1 MLAGM
6 DQSAQHRPAQGHAGL
21 RLGRRSIAGHVY
33 LVTFVTRDRRPL
45 FSDPVIAH
53 DMARAITDKRLWYRS
68 RLMAWVL
75 MPDHWH
81 GLIEIGDGMP
91 LSAYIGRLKGAVSR
105 RLRLLH
111 PHLPLVWQDG
121 FHDHAIRR
129 SESIDTI
136 AAYLLMNPIRAGL
149 VADLSLYPY
158 WHCEWPVP
166 NISIPAVDPFADS
179 SHRG

>member
-6 DQSAQHRPAQGHAGL
+6 DQSAHHRPAQGHAGL

-68 RLMAWVL
+68 RLLAWVL

-81 GLIEIGDGMP
+81 GLIELGAMETLP
-91 LSAYIGRLKGAVSR
+91 VCVQRLKANTSR
-105 RLRLLH
+105 SF
-111 PHLPLVWQDG
+111 LVGRQHDGIWAPG
-121 FHDHAIRR
+121 FHDRALR
-129 SESIDTI
+129 SSDDLRVAVRYVI
-136 AAYLLMNPIRAGL
+136 ANPLRAGL
-149 VADLSLYPY
+149 VDEIGKYPY
-158 WHCEWPVP
+158 WD
-166 NISIPAVDPFADS
+166 AVWLGNECLADRS
-179 SHRG
+179 

>member
-6 DQSAQHRPAQGHAGL
+6 DQSAHHRPAQGHAGL

-68 RLMAWVL
+68 RLLAWVL

-81 GLIEIGDGMP
+81 GLIELGAMETLP
-91 LSAYIGRLKGAVSR
+91 VCVQRLKANTSR
-105 RLRLLH
+105 SFRVGRQH
-111 PHLPLVWQDG
+111 DGVWAPG
-121 FHDHAIRR
+121 FHDRALR
-129 SESIDTI
+129 SSDDLRVAVRYVI
-136 AAYLLMNPIRAGL
+136 ANRLRAGL
-149 VADLSLYPY
+149 VDEIGKYPY
-158 WHCEWPVP
+158 WD
-166 NISIPAVDPFADS
+166 AVWLGNECLADRS
-179 SHRG
+179 

>member
-6 DQSAQHRPAQGHAGL
+6 DQSAHHRPAQGHAGL

-68 RLMAWVL
+68 RLLAWVL

-81 GLIEIGDGMP
+81 GLIELGAMETLP
-91 LSAYIGRLKGAVSR
+91 VCVQRLKANTSR
-105 RLRLLH
+105 SFRVGRQH
-111 PHLPLVWQDG
+111 DGVWAPG
-121 FHDHAIRR
+121 FHDRAMR
-129 SESIDTI
+129 SSDDLRAAARYVI
-136 AAYLLMNPIRAGL
+136 ANPLRAGL
-149 VADLSLYPY
+149 VDEIGKYPY
-158 WHCEWPVP
+158 WD
-166 NISIPAVDPFADS
+166 AVWLGNGCLAD
-179 SHRG
+179 RPER

>member
-6 DQSAQHRPAQGHAGL
+6 DQSAHHRPAQGHAGL

-68 RLMAWVL
+68 RLLAWVL

-81 GLIEIGDGMP
+81 GLIELGAMETLP
-91 LSAYIGRLKGAVSR
+91 VCVQRLKAKTSR
-105 RLRLLH
+105 SFRVGRQH
-111 PHLPLVWQDG
+111 DGIWAPG
-121 FHDHAIRR
+121 FHDRALR
-129 SESIDTI
+129 SSDDLRVAVRYVI
-136 AAYLLMNPIRAGL
+136 ANPLRAGL
-149 VADLSLYPY
+149 VDEIGKYPY
-158 WHCEWPVP
+158 WD
-166 NISIPAVDPFADS
+166 AVWLGNECLADRS
-179 SHRG
+179 

>member
-6 DQSAQHRPAQGHAGL
+6 DQSAHHRPAQGHAGL

-81 GLIEIGDGMP
+81 GLIELGATET
-91 LSAYIGRLKGAVSR
+91 LSVCVQRLKANTSR
-105 RLRLLH
+105 SFRVGRQH
-111 PHLPLVWQDG
+111 DGVWAPG
-121 FHDHAIRR
+121 FHDRALR
-129 SESIDTI
+129 SSDDLRVAARYVI
-136 AAYLLMNPIRAGL
+136 ANPLRAGL
-149 VADLSLYPY
+149 VDEIGKYPY
-158 WHCEWPVP
+158 WD
-166 NISIPAVDPFADS
+166 AVWLGNECLADRS
-179 SHRG
+179 

>member
-6 DQSAQHRPAQGHAGL
+6 DQSAHHRPAQGHAGL

-68 RLMAWVL
+68 RRLAWVL

-81 GLIEIGDGMP
+81 GLIELGAMETLP
-91 LSAYIGRLKGAVSR
+91 VCVQRLKANTSR
-105 RLRLLH
+105 SFRVGRQH
-111 PHLPLVWQDG
+111 DGIWAPG
-121 FHDHAIRR
+121 FHDRALR
-129 SESIDTI
+129 SSDDLRVAARYVI
-136 AAYLLMNPIRAGL
+136 ANPLRAGL
-149 VADLSLYPY
+149 VDEIGKYPY
-158 WHCEWPVP
+158 WD
-166 NISIPAVDPFADS
+166 AVWLGNECLADRS
-179 SHRG
+179 

>member
-6 DQSAQHRPAQGHAGL
+6 DQSAHHRPAQGHAGL

-81 GLIEIGDGMP
+81 GLIELGATETLP
-91 LSAYIGRLKGAVSR
+91 VCVQRLKANTSR
-105 RLRLLH
+105 SFRVGRQH
-111 PHLPLVWQDG
+111 DGVWAPG
-121 FHDHAIRR
+121 FHDRALR
-129 SESIDTI
+129 SSDDLRVAARYVI
-136 AAYLLMNPIRAGL
+136 ANPLRARL
-149 VADLSLYPY
+149 VDEIGKYPY
-158 WHCEWPVP
+158 WD
-166 NISIPAVDPFADS
+166 AVWLGNECLADRS
-179 SHRG
+179 

>member
-6 DQSAQHRPAQGHAGL
+6 DQSAHHRPAQGHAGL

-81 GLIEIGDGMP
+81 GLIELGATETLP
-91 LSAYIGRLKGAVSR
+91 VCVQRLKANTSR
-105 RLRLLH
+105 SFGVGRQH
-111 PHLPLVWQDG
+111 DGVWAPG
-121 FHDHAIRR
+121 FHDRALR
-129 SESIDTI
+129 SSDDLRVAARYVI
-136 AAYLLMNPIRAGL
+136 ANPLRAGL
-149 VADLSLYPY
+149 VDEIGKYPY
-158 WHCEWPVP
+158 WD
-166 NISIPAVDPFADS
+166 AVWLGNECLADRS
-179 SHRG
+179 